1 MFRQPQRTSTS
12 RRGLRLELAPQA
24 EGLVGEPGVGCVQ
37 IVVAER
43 ARATERSRHRIA
55 DAPALEHDDPPEP
68 LRRVIRREQPHH
80 ASSDDEEIAVT
91 VEALAAPDAH
101 ALLARLRDARRVAWL
116 PALGGWLV
124 LRRDLALQ
132 VMGDAATFTV
142 DDPRFS
148 TGRVVGPSMLTL
160 DGDEHQRHRAPFARP
175 FRLQAVRE
183 RFTELVVPPRSTG
196 YRRRRARRR
205 GRAAARLRGPARRG
219 GRDATRWACAR
230 PTPAP
235 SWAGTTRSSRR

>member
-1 MFRQPQRTSTS
+1 MTR
-12 RRGLRLELAPQA
+12 
-24 EGLVGEPGVGCVQ
+24 
-37 IVVAER
+37 
-43 ARATERSRHRIA
+43 RSRSPSR
-55 DAPALEHDDPPEP
+55 PW
-68 LRRVIRREQPHH
+68 RR
-80 ASSDDEEIAVT
+80 
-91 VEALAAPDAH
+91 PDAH
-101 ALLARLRDARRVAWL
+101 ALLARLRERAPVAWL

-175 FRLQAVRE
+175 FRLQPVRE
-183 RFTELVVPPRSTG
+183 RFTDVVADEVDRLIDAFEPAG
-196 YRRRRARRR
+196 R
-205 GRAAARLRGPARRG
+205 GGAAARLRGPARRG
-219 GRDATRWACAR
+219 HRDRIRSGCAK